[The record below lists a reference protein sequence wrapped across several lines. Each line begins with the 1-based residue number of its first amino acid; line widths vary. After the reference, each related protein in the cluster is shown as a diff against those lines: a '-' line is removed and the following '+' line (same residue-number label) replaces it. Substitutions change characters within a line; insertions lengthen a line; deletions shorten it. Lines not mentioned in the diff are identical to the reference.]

1 MNCCK
6 ISSDILDFS
15 KNLLYNKK
23 KNRNSAKN
31 YGREEAVDMKRL
43 QRTVTVLMVL
53 LLALTACDKRT
64 TVNLSEL
71 ETAAITETEA
81 ETTEVSA
88 TKAPPAETPTMEET
102 IPATEAPTQPAE
114 TPAQT
119 KEAIPEATET
129 STAGE
134 KAGISYILNTNSKKI
149 HYPTCESVQKMKPS
163 NKKEYT
169 GTMEDLLKQG
179 YVPCKMCKP
188 E

>member
-1 MNCCK
+1 M
-6 ISSDILDFS
+6 
-15 KNLLYNKK
+15 
-23 KNRNSAKN
+23 R
-31 YGREEAVDMKRL
+31 DMKRI
-43 QRTVTVLMVL
+43 QRMAILLVAL

-64 TVNLSEL
+64 TVNLAEL
-71 ETAAITETEA
+71 ETASVTEMEE
-81 ETTEVSA
+81 ETTE
-88 TKAPPAETPTMEET
+88 APETEET
-102 IPATEAPTQPAE
+102 TSTTEASVPMTEAPEQTTEAPSE
-114 TPAQT
+114 T
-119 KEAIPEATET
+119 TES

-134 KAGISYILNTNSKKI
+134 KTEKPYVLNINSKKI

>member
-31 YGREEAVDMKRL
+31 YGREETVDMKRL
-43 QRTVTVLMVL
+43 QRMVTVLMVL

-64 TVNLSEL
+64 TVNLAEL
-71 ETAAITETEA
+71 ETTSVAETEEETA
-81 ETTEVSA
+81 EAQEIEAPTTIPVTEETAPATEVPAQPMEASVQLTEVPPETTEV
-88 TKAPPAETPTMEET
+88 PA
-102 IPATEAPTQPAE
+102 
-114 TPAQT
+114 
-119 KEAIPEATET
+119 
-129 STAGE
+129 AGE
-134 KAGISYILNTNSKKI
+134 KTETVYILNINSKKI